1 MQVWTRASPSFII
14 IVVVVIIMSFF
25 RGLWLILT
33 AATVTHLQ
41 LISATRGEPSEVEC
55 DLLVRKRNICTPFSV
70 YEWGLSR
77 CLLISGEEVNF
88 TCAVLENVNVSYIS
102 QVIFHSPPFFFQNN
116 QV

>member
-33 AATVTHLQ
+33 ATTVTHLQ
-41 LISATRGEPSEVEC
+41 LISAARGEPSDVEC
-55 DLLVRKRNICTPFSV
+55 DLLVRKRDICTPFSV

-77 CLLISGEEVNF
+77 CLLILGEKVNF
-88 TCAVLENVNVSYIS
+88 TCGVLENVNVSYIVQAIS
-102 QVIFHSPPFFFQNN
+102 HSIFFLQNN